1 LIVSS
6 SPEFLLIS
14 TQKGEDGADYKET
27 LILGKE
33 GVAKMAR
40 LRTGKLG
47 RCLA

>member
-1 LIVSS
+1 MISAT
-6 SPEFLLIS
+6 FL
-14 TQKGEDGADYKET
+14 TYFCPGEDGADYKET

-40 LRTGKLG
+40 WRTGKLG